1 MTSIGG
7 GTKPQVVGRLCDY
20 CGASAPFPCKTDD
33 AWGRCVNAVVPD
45 PHTSEQ
51 VMVDM
56 IRADLVVTIDPQA
69 WRMFIRHRFERIST
83 LAHRIHD
90 GKR

>member
-1 MTSIGG
+1 MSGNPGGMTYVDRAGLAAMHAEQDGCRDKMTGAIG
-7 GTKPQVVGRLCDY
+7 R
-20 CGASAPFPCKTDD
+20 
-33 AWGRCVNAVVPD
+33 
-45 PHTSEQ
+45 TSEQ

-56 IRADLVVTIDPQA
+56 IREDLGVSIDPQA
-69 WRMFIRHRFERIST
+69 WRMFVRHRFGRISP

>member
-1 MTSIGG
+1 MSSTGSPYDNSMQYAAQAAAAGICRPGG
-7 GTKPQVVGRLCDY
+7 VVNV
-20 CGASAPFPCKTDD
+20 TDP
-33 AWGRCVNAVVPD
+33 R
-45 PHTSEQ
+45 TSEQ

-56 IRADLVVTIDPQA
+56 IRADLGVVIDPQA
-69 WRMFIRHRFERIST
+69 WRMFIRHRFERISP

>member
-1 MTSIGG
+1 MCRGNNYVAYAEQDGCRNMVTGA
-7 GTKPQVVGRLCDY
+7 TGR
-20 CGASAPFPCKTDD
+20 
-33 AWGRCVNAVVPD
+33 
-45 PHTSEQ
+45 TSEQ

-56 IRADLVVTIDPQA
+56 IREDLGVVIDPQA
-69 WRMFIRHRFERIST
+69 WRMFIRQRFERIKP

>member
-1 MTSIGG
+1 MRDETNFAAILAAQQSAGCNAMT
-7 GTKPQVVGRLCDY
+7 V
-20 CGASAPFPCKTDD
+20 
-33 AWGRCVNAVVPD
+33 D
-45 PHTSEQ
+45 PRTSEQ

-56 IRADLVVTIDPQA
+56 IREDLGVTIDPQA
-69 WRMFIRHRFERIST
+69 WRMFIRHRFGRISP

>member
-1 MTSIGG
+1 MKNY
-7 GTKPQVVGRLCDY
+7 GTGMAYAEQDGCRNMVTGQSGR
-20 CGASAPFPCKTDD
+20 
-33 AWGRCVNAVVPD
+33 
-45 PHTSEQ
+45 TSEQ

-56 IRADLVVTIDPQA
+56 IREDLGVLIDPQA
-69 WRMFIRHRFERIST
+69 WRIFMRHRWERFAP

>member
-1 MTSIGG
+1 MKFEDLHNICNQGAQSSAISD
-7 GTKPQVVGRLCDY
+7 GR
-20 CGASAPFPCKTDD
+20 
-33 AWGRCVNAVVPD
+33 
-45 PHTSEQ
+45 TSEQ

-56 IRADLVVTIDPQA
+56 IRQDLGVVIDPQA
-69 WRMFIRHRFERIST
+69 WRMFMRHRFDRIST

>member
-1 MTSIGG
+1 MGMDSGVAYDNACKATRAAQVDG
-7 GTKPQVVGRLCDY
+7 KP
-20 CGASAPFPCKTDD
+20 
-33 AWGRCVNAVVPD
+33 CVSD
-45 PHTSEQ
+45 PRTAEQ

-56 IRADLVVTIDPQA
+56 IREDLGVIIEPQA
-69 WRMFIRHRFERIST
+69 WRMFIRHRFGRLSP